1 MKNRNS
7 NSKMR
12 KNNRKL
18 FSNNKL
24 LNNKL
29 LNNKVTLFIVTALA
43 LFSLY
48 IHITKSNFSAVLLFF
63 LTAALV
69 YSFTKN
75 MILVL
80 GASFIV
86 TTIASMSKN
95 LFGLK
100 EGFKEGKDEE
110 GKEGKSTGK
119 EGKSTEESTTA
130 EDAILNKMKAK
141 DTDTDTDADADTEAD
156 TDTNTAPTKT
166 TNKKNPKQN
175 FGNQK
180 LSPAL
185 FNTPSKKSVEQQLG
199 KATEVEQAYD
209 NLEKIMGSEK
219 INSISTDT
227 KDLIKQQNELIKQ
240 LKTMTPALNSAMSSL
255 GNLDLNKLT
264 GMFSSATKNLS
275 DIQE

>member
-12 KNNRKL
+12 KNYNRKL

-29 LNNKVTLFIVTALA
+29 LNNKITLFIVTALA

-100 EGFKEGKDEE
+100 EGFKEGADGADGAED
-110 GKEGKSTGK
+110 KEGKSTGK
-119 EGKSTEESTTA
+119 ETKKATEESTTA
-130 EDAILNKMKAK
+130 EDAIVNKMKTNDT
-141 DTDTDTDADADTEAD
+141 DTDTDTDAT
-156 TDTNTAPTKT
+156 PTKT
-166 TNKKNPKQN
+166 TNKKNAN
-175 FGNQK
+175 DTFGNQK
-180 LSPAL
+180 LAPAL
-185 FNTPSKKSVEQQLG
+185 FNTPSKKNVEQQLG

-264 GMFSSATKNLS
+264 GMFNSATKNLS
-275 DIQE
+275 EIKE

>member
-1 MKNRNS
+1 
-7 NSKMR
+7 MR

-29 LNNKVTLFIVTALA
+29 LNNKVILFIVTALA

-110 GKEGKSTGK
+110 DKESKEGKDEKGEKGEKGEKDEK
-119 EGKSTEESTTA
+119 ETTA
-130 EDAILNKMKAK
+130 EDAIVNEMKPK
-141 DTDTDTDADADTEAD
+141 D
-156 TDTNTAPTKT
+156 TAPTKT
-166 TNKKNPKQN
+166 TNKKNADDA

-264 GMFSSATKNLS
+264 GMFNSATKNLS

>member
-12 KNNRKL
+12 KNNSRRI
-18 FSNNKL
+18 FNNKL

-29 LNNKVTLFIVTALA
+29 VNNKITLFIVAALA

-48 IHITKSNFSAVLLFF
+48 IHITKSHFSAVLLFF
-63 LTAALV
+63 LTAGLV
-69 YSFTKN
+69 YTFTKN
-75 MILVL
+75 MTLVL
-80 GASFIV
+80 GAAFIV
-86 TTIASMSKN
+86 TTIASMSKG

-100 EGFKEGKDEE
+100 EGFKEGNDGDGEE
-110 GKEGKSTGK
+110 DTASTA
-119 EGKSTEESTTA
+119 STEEEEGDGETPNTGVA
-130 EDAILNKMKAK
+130 NVPKVAK
-141 DTDTDTDADADTEAD
+141 E
-156 TDTNTAPTKT
+156 TKVA
-166 TNKKNPKQN
+166 NVPKDGDK

-185 FNTPSKKSVEQQLG
+185 FNTPSKKNVEQQLG
-199 KATEVEQAYD
+199 KASEVEQAYD
-209 NLEKIMGSEK
+209 NLEKIMGTEK

-264 GMFSSATKNLS
+264 GMFNSATKNLS
-275 DIQE
+275 EIKE

>member
-29 LNNKVTLFIVTALA
+29 LNNKITLFIVSALA

-48 IHITKSNFSAVLLFF
+48 MHITKSNFSAVLLFF

-86 TTIASMSKN
+86 TTFASMSKN

-100 EGFKEGKDEE
+100 EGFKEGKKGKDDDEE
-110 GKEGKSTGK
+110 G
-119 EGKSTEESTTA
+119 ESTAT
-130 EDAILNKMKAK
+130 EDAIVKKMKETETK
-141 DTDTDTDADADTEAD
+141 TKTKTETDANADADADED
-156 TDTNTAPTKT
+156 ED
-166 TNKKNPKQN
+166 KKEKQN

-209 NLEKIMGSEK
+209 NLEKIMGTEK
-219 INSISTDT
+219 ISSISADT

-264 GMFSSATKNLS
+264 GMFNSATKNLS
-275 DIQE
+275 EIKE

>member
-24 LNNKL
+24 LNNKII
-29 LNNKVTLFIVTALA
+29 LFIVSALA

-48 IHITKSNFSAVLLFF
+48 MHITKSNFSAVLLFF

-100 EGFKEGKDEE
+100 EGFKEGNDDGDAEE
-110 GKEGKSTGK
+110 L
-119 EGKSTEESTTA
+119 ESTA
-130 EDAILNKMKAK
+130 KEVAIVKKMKK
-141 DTDTDTDADADTEAD
+141 TETDATTDADADADTEPT
-156 TDTNTAPTKT
+156 TDKSN
-166 TNKKNPKQN
+166 NKKKSN
-175 FGNQK
+175 FDNQR
-180 LSPAL
+180 LAPAL

-209 NLEKIMGSEK
+209 NLEKIMGTEK

-275 DIQE
+275 ELKE

>member
-12 KNNRKL
+12 KNNNRKL

-24 LNNKL
+24 LNNKI
-29 LNNKVTLFIVTALA
+29 TLFIVTALA

-69 YSFTKN
+69 YTFTKN

-100 EGFKEGKDEE
+100 EGFKEGADEAETETEAETDEPETETGE
-110 GKEGKSTGK
+110 GAVSLDKM
-119 EGKSTEESTTA
+119 
-130 EDAILNKMKAK
+130 LNKEA
-141 DTDTDTDADADTEAD
+141 TTE
-156 TDTNTAPTKT
+156 TGGN
-166 TNKKNPKQN
+166 NKKKATQN

-185 FNTPSKKSVEQQLG
+185 FNTPSKKNVEQQLG

-255 GNLDLNKLT
+255 ANLDLNKLT

-275 DIQE
+275 DIKE

>member
-12 KNNRKL
+12 KNNSRRI
-18 FSNNKL
+18 FNNKL

-29 LNNKVTLFIVTALA
+29 VNNKITLFIVAALA

-48 IHITKSNFSAVLLFF
+48 IHITKSHFSAVLLFF
-63 LTAALV
+63 LTAGLV
-69 YSFTKN
+69 YTFTKN
-75 MILVL
+75 MTLVL
-80 GASFIV
+80 GAAFIV
-86 TTIASMSKN
+86 TTIASMSKG

-100 EGFKEGKDEE
+100 EGFKEGKDDDDNGKTASTKEGEGGKVVEE
-110 GKEGKSTGK
+110 GKAPK
-119 EGKSTEESTTA
+119 EEEEEEEA
-130 EDAILNKMKAK
+130 KKAGEK
-141 DTDTDTDADADTEAD
+141 
-156 TDTNTAPTKT
+156 
-166 TNKKNPKQN
+166 

-185 FNTPSKKSVEQQLG
+185 FNTPSKKNVEQQLG
-199 KATEVEQAYD
+199 KASEVEQAYD
-209 NLEKIMGSEK
+209 NLEKIMGTEK

-264 GMFSSATKNLS
+264 GMFNSATKNLS
-275 DIQE
+275 EIKE

>member
-12 KNNRKL
+12 KNNNRKL

-29 LNNKVTLFIVTALA
+29 LNNKITLFIVTALA

-100 EGFKEGKDEE
+100 EGFKED
-110 GKEGKSTGK
+110 KEGA
-119 EGKSTEESTTA
+119 EGAETE
-130 EDAILNKMKAK
+130 
-141 DTDTDTDADADTEAD
+141 TEAETED
-156 TDTNTAPTKT
+156 ETETGEGEGAAIPNKEAATETGGN
-166 TNKKNPKQN
+166 NKKKAKQN

-219 INSISTDT
+219 INSISTET

-275 DIQE
+275 DIKE

>member
-12 KNNRKL
+12 KNNSRRI
-18 FSNNKL
+18 FNNKL

-29 LNNKVTLFIVTALA
+29 VNNKITLYIVAALA

-48 IHITKSNFSAVLLFF
+48 IHITKSHFSAVLLFF
-63 LTAALV
+63 LTAGLV
-69 YSFTKN
+69 YTFTKN
-75 MILVL
+75 MTLVL
-80 GASFIV
+80 GAAFIV
-86 TTIASMSKN
+86 TTIASMSKG

-100 EGFKEGKDEE
+100 EGFKEGVEEDVEEEVEEEVEGEAEETPNTELAKAPKVAKVAKAPKVANVPKKD
-110 GKEGKSTGK
+110 KEDGEK
-119 EGKSTEESTTA
+119 
-130 EDAILNKMKAK
+130 
-141 DTDTDTDADADTEAD
+141 
-156 TDTNTAPTKT
+156 
-166 TNKKNPKQN
+166 

-185 FNTPSKKSVEQQLG
+185 FNTPSKKNVEQQLG

-209 NLEKIMGSEK
+209 NLEKIMGTEK

-264 GMFSSATKNLS
+264 GMFNSATKNLS
-275 DIQE
+275 EIKE

>member
-29 LNNKVTLFIVTALA
+29 LNNKIILFIVSALA

-48 IHITKSNFSAVLLFF
+48 MHITKSNFSAVLLFF

-80 GASFIV
+80 GTSFIV

-100 EGFKEGKDEE
+100 EGFKEGKDDEE
-110 GKEGKSTGK
+110 GEGEGEGKV
-119 EGKSTEESTTA
+119 ESTA
-130 EDAILNKMKAK
+130 KEAAIVKKMKK
-141 DTDTDTDADADTEAD
+141 TKTDATADAAADADED
-156 TDTNTAPTKT
+156 EKFD
-166 TNKKNPKQN
+166 
-175 FGNQK
+175 NQR
-180 LSPAL
+180 LAPAL
-185 FNTPSKKSVEQQLG
+185 FNTPSKKNVEQQLG

-209 NLEKIMGSEK
+209 NLEKIMGTEK

-275 DIQE
+275 ELKE

>member
-24 LNNKL
+24 LNNKII
-29 LNNKVTLFIVTALA
+29 LFIVSALA

-48 IHITKSNFSAVLLFF
+48 MHITKSNFSAVLLFF

-100 EGFKEGKDEE
+100 EGFKEGNDDGDAEE
-110 GKEGKSTGK
+110 L
-119 EGKSTEESTTA
+119 ESTA
-130 EDAILNKMKAK
+130 KEAAIVKKMKK
-141 DTDTDTDADADTEAD
+141 TETDATTDADADADTEPT
-156 TDTNTAPTKT
+156 TDKSN
-166 TNKKNPKQN
+166 NKKKSN
-175 FGNQK
+175 FDNQR
-180 LSPAL
+180 LAPAL

-209 NLEKIMGSEK
+209 NLEKIMGTEK

-275 DIQE
+275 ELKE

>member
-12 KNNRKL
+12 KNNSRRI
-18 FSNNKL
+18 FNNKL

-29 LNNKVTLFIVTALA
+29 VNNKITLFIVAALA

-48 IHITKSNFSAVLLFF
+48 IHITKSHFSAVLLFF
-63 LTAALV
+63 LTAGLV
-69 YSFTKN
+69 YTFTKN
-75 MILVL
+75 MTLVL
-80 GASFIV
+80 AAFIV
-86 TTIASMSKN
+86 TTIASMSKG

-100 EGFKEGKDEE
+100 EGFKEGDDDEDDGE
-110 GKEGKSTGK
+110 GDTA
-119 EGKSTEESTTA
+119 STEEGEEAKPPKVAKKAGEKPGEKA
-130 EDAILNKMKAK
+130 EEKPGEKPEEK
-141 DTDTDTDADADTEAD
+141 
-156 TDTNTAPTKT
+156 
-166 TNKKNPKQN
+166 

-185 FNTPSKKSVEQQLG
+185 FNTPSKKNVEQQLG
-199 KATEVEQAYD
+199 KASEVEQAYD
-209 NLEKIMGSEK
+209 NLEKIMGTEK

-264 GMFSSATKNLS
+264 GMFNSATKNLS
-275 DIQE
+275 EIKE

>member
-12 KNNRKL
+12 KNNSRKI

-24 LNNKL
+24 LNHKL
-29 LNNKVTLFIVTALA
+29 VNNKITLFFVTALA
-43 LFSLY
+43 FFTLY

-63 LTAALV
+63 LTAGLV
-69 YSFTKN
+69 YTFTKN
-75 MILVL
+75 MTLVL
-80 GASFIV
+80 GAAFIV
-86 TTIASMSKN
+86 TTIASMSKG

-100 EGFKEGKDEE
+100 EGFKEGKDDDDNGKTASTKEGEGGKVVEE
-110 GKEGKSTGK
+110 GKAPK
-119 EGKSTEESTTA
+119 EEE
-130 EDAILNKMKAK
+130 EEEEAK
-141 DTDTDTDADADTEAD
+141 KPGE
-156 TDTNTAPTKT
+156 K
-166 TNKKNPKQN
+166 

-185 FNTPSKKSVEQQLG
+185 FNTPSKKNVEQQLG
-199 KATEVEQAYD
+199 KASEVEQAYD
-209 NLEKIMGSEK
+209 NLEKIMGTEK

-264 GMFSSATKNLS
+264 GMFNSATKNLS
-275 DIQE
+275 EIKE

>member
-29 LNNKVTLFIVTALA
+29 LNNKVILFIVTALA

-100 EGFKEGKDEE
+100 EGFKEGAEDKKDEKDE
-110 GKEGKSTGK
+110 KEESTGK
-119 EGKSTEESTTA
+119 ETETEESTTA
-130 EDAILNKMKAK
+130 EDAILNKMKAN
-141 DTDTDTDADADTEAD
+141 DTDTDTKAD

-166 TNKKNPKQN
+166 TNKKNAQQN

-264 GMFSSATKNLS
+264 GMFNSATKNLS

>member
-1 MKNRNS
+1 MKKRNS
-7 NSKMR
+7 NTNMK
-12 KNNRKL
+12 KIINRKI
-18 FSNNKL
+18 FSNNKF

-29 LNNKVTLFIVTALA
+29 LNNKITLFIVTALA
-43 LFSLY
+43 FFSLY
-48 IHITKSNFSAVLLFF
+48 IHITKSHFSAVLLFF

-75 MILVL
+75 MTLVL

-100 EGFKEGKDEE
+100 EGFNKKTKDSEE
-110 GKEGKSTGK
+110 E
-119 EGKSTEESTTA
+119 TEIPETPIEPEDPEEIDGSSDTEPTEKMEKALQNLSTT
-130 EDAILNKMKAK
+130 K
-141 DTDTDTDADADTEAD
+141 DTKTDT
-156 TDTNTAPTKT
+156 
-166 TNKKNPKQN
+166 KKQQQN

-185 FNTPSKKSVEQQLG
+185 FNTPSKKNVEQQLG

-209 NLEKIMGSEK
+209 NLEKIMGTEK

-264 GMFSSATKNLS
+264 GMFNSATKNLS
-275 DIQE
+275 EIKDV

>member
-29 LNNKVTLFIVTALA
+29 LNNKIILFIVTALA

-100 EGFKEGKDEE
+100 EGFKEGAEGAEGAE

-119 EGKSTEESTTA
+119 ETKTA
-130 EDAILNKMKAK
+130 EDAILNKMKAN
-141 DTDTDTDADADTEAD
+141 DTDTDADTEAD

-240 LKTMTPALNSAMSSL
+240 LKTMTPALNSAMTSL

>member
-12 KNNRKL
+12 KNNSRRI
-18 FSNNKL
+18 FNNKL

-29 LNNKVTLFIVTALA
+29 VNNKITLFIVAALA

-48 IHITKSNFSAVLLFF
+48 IHITKSHFSAVLLFF
-63 LTAALV
+63 LTAGLV
-69 YSFTKN
+69 YTFTKN
-75 MILVL
+75 MTLVL
-80 GASFIV
+80 GAAFIV
-86 TTIASMSKN
+86 TTIASMSKG

-100 EGFKEGKDEE
+100 EGFKEGDDDEDDGE
-110 GKEGKSTGK
+110 GDTA
-119 EGKSTEESTTA
+119 STEEGEEAKPPKVAKKAGEKPGEKA
-130 EDAILNKMKAK
+130 EEKPGEKPEEK
-141 DTDTDTDADADTEAD
+141 
-156 TDTNTAPTKT
+156 
-166 TNKKNPKQN
+166 

-185 FNTPSKKSVEQQLG
+185 FNTPSKKNVEQQLG
-199 KATEVEQAYD
+199 KASEVEQAYD
-209 NLEKIMGSEK
+209 NLEKIMGTEK

-264 GMFSSATKNLS
+264 GMFNSATKNLS
-275 DIQE
+275 EIKDE

>member
-12 KNNRKL
+12 KNNSRRI
-18 FSNNKL
+18 FNNKL

-29 LNNKVTLFIVTALA
+29 VNNKITLYIVAALA

-48 IHITKSNFSAVLLFF
+48 IHITKSHFSAVLLFF
-63 LTAALV
+63 LTAGLV
-69 YSFTKN
+69 YTFTKN
-75 MILVL
+75 MTLVL
-80 GASFIV
+80 GAAFIV
-86 TTIASMSKN
+86 TTIASMSKG

-100 EGFKEGKDEE
+100 EGFKEGNDEE
-110 GKEGKSTGK
+110 EEDVEEEVEEETPN
-119 EGKSTEESTTA
+119 TELA
-130 EDAILNKMKAK
+130 KAPK
-141 DTDTDTDADADTEAD
+141 VAKVAKVAK
-156 TDTNTAPTKT
+156 APKVA
-166 TNKKNPKQN
+166 NVPEEEKKAGEK

-185 FNTPSKKSVEQQLG
+185 FNTPSKKNVEQQLG

-209 NLEKIMGSEK
+209 NLEKIMGTEK

-264 GMFSSATKNLS
+264 GMFNSATKNLS
-275 DIQE
+275 EIKE

>member
-29 LNNKVTLFIVTALA
+29 LNNKIILFIVSALA

-48 IHITKSNFSAVLLFF
+48 MHITKSNFSAVLLFF

-100 EGFKEGKDEE
+100 EGFKEGNDDEDEE
-110 GKEGKSTGK
+110 GEGEGELKSTAK
-119 EGKSTEESTTA
+119 ETA
-130 EDAILNKMKAK
+130 IVKKMKK
-141 DTDTDTDADADTEAD
+141 TTTDATTDADADDED
-156 TDTNTAPTKT
+156 EDEK
-166 TNKKNPKQN
+166 

-185 FNTPSKKSVEQQLG
+185 FNTPSKKNVEQQLG

-209 NLEKIMGSEK
+209 NLEKIMGTEK

-264 GMFSSATKNLS
+264 GMFNSATKNLS
-275 DIQE
+275 ELKE

>member
-12 KNNRKL
+12 KNNSRRI
-18 FSNNKL
+18 FNNKL

-29 LNNKVTLFIVTALA
+29 VNNKITLFIVAALA

-48 IHITKSNFSAVLLFF
+48 IHITKSHFSAVLLFF
-63 LTAALV
+63 LTAGLV
-69 YSFTKN
+69 YTFTKN
-75 MILVL
+75 MTLVL
-80 GASFIV
+80 GAAFIV
-86 TTIASMSKN
+86 TTIASMSKG

-100 EGFKEGKDEE
+100 EGFKEGDDDAEEEVEEAEVSASEADEELEAGKVVEE
-110 GKEGKSTGK
+110 GKAPK
-119 EGKSTEESTTA
+119 EEE
-130 EDAILNKMKAK
+130 EEEAK
-141 DTDTDTDADADTEAD
+141 KPGE
-156 TDTNTAPTKT
+156 K
-166 TNKKNPKQN
+166 

-185 FNTPSKKSVEQQLG
+185 FNTPSKKNVEQQLG

-209 NLEKIMGSEK
+209 NLEKIMGTEK

-264 GMFSSATKNLS
+264 GMFNSATKNLS
-275 DIQE
+275 EIKE

>member
-12 KNNRKL
+12 KNNSRKI

-24 LNNKL
+24 LNHKL
-29 LNNKVTLFIVTALA
+29 VNNKITLFIVTALA
-43 LFSLY
+43 FFTLY

-63 LTAALV
+63 LTAGLV
-69 YSFTKN
+69 YTFTKN
-75 MILVL
+75 MTLVL
-80 GASFIV
+80 GAAFII
-86 TTIASMSKN
+86 TTLASMSKS

-100 EGFKEGKDEE
+100 EGFKEGKEDEE
-110 GKEGKSTGK
+110 DN
-119 EGKSTEESTTA
+119 
-130 EDAILNKMKAK
+130 EDDADGVVEDGAKAQKALKKLSAKKAK
-141 DTDTDTDADADTEAD
+141 AVTDDDDSEETDD
-156 TDTNTAPTKT
+156 
-166 TNKKNPKQN
+166 KKKKAKQQS

-185 FNTPSKKSVEQQLG
+185 FNTPSKSNVEQQLG

-209 NLEKIMGSEK
+209 NLEKIMGTEK

-264 GMFSSATKNLS
+264 GMFNSATKNLS
-275 DIQE
+275 EIKE